1 MSGVSGV
8 SGAAGAEMSAVQ
20 IEVLKKSMDAE
31 EQKVMSAL
39 DGAVTPEQ
47 TQAKAPEPKP
57 EDLAKR
63 AAELTGMGINVDKL
77 V

>member
-8 SGAAGAEMSAVQ
+8 SGVAGAEMSAVQ
-20 IEVLKKSMDAE
+20 VEVLKKTMDVE

-39 DGAVTPEQ
+39 GSAVTPEQ
-47 TQAKAPEPKP
+47 AQAKTREPKP
-57 EDLAKR
+57 EDLQKR
-63 AAELTGMGINVDKL
+63 AAELTGMGINVDKM